1 LHLPPR
7 GFWGLGRFGDL
18 VELIFGACEGVAAN
32 RLQKLG
38 TLSRHRCRAGLPPNA
53 TRKTISHSAQT
64 FKRSKTQPA
73 FFCSVAAA
81 GLFSGG
87 AAPSKR
93 LAATVREI
101 NLHCSTSIFQPFSSI
116 RQKTN

>member
-18 VELIFGACEGVAAN
+18 EKLRFKACRGVLAGWPRTLAELSC
-32 RLQKLG
+32 
-38 TLSRHRCRAGLPPNA
+38 HRCRAGLPPNA
-53 TRKTISHSAQT
+53 TRKTISHSAQI

-73 FFCSVAAA
+73 FFCSTAGG

-101 NLHCSTSIFQPFSSI
+101 TRHWKASFFQFFFSV